1 MKKYFKIDNLEELG
15 ILHYVEFNEE
25 WVTREINFYDK
36 NFYDHKDRESEWDLS
51 IDNKHLSFRGW
62 SLSYLGFSEQER
74 ISPEEFE
81 KTWQIAMDAYLKH
94 KENQARVKNPKKEQ
108 KKLEEAIKL
117 STDEKK
123 RQRAKEKEI
132 KNFWENFW
140 ENPPNTTYHKGQN
153 LFITKTEHTPD
164 IRFEYDTGNFS
175 IIGSSMFDEP
185 TDFYWPLS
193 NWVENYLKHNQD
205 KTISL
210 VLDLGILG
218 THDSLMIADLILQVS
233 SNSQVEWLFANE
245 DQEEQGIDFAEFYNL
260 SFFLVNKYTGDRYEI
275 NNE

>member
-74 ISPEEFE
+74 ILPEEFE
-81 KTWQIAMDAYLKH
+81 KTWQIAMDAYFKH
-94 KENQARVKNPKKEQ
+94 KENQAKIKKPKKEQ

-132 KNFWENFW
+132 KKFWENF
-140 ENPPNTTYHKGQN
+140 EGFH
-153 LFITKTEHTPD
+153 
-164 IRFEYDTGNFS
+164 
-175 IIGSSMFDEP
+175 
-185 TDFYWPLS
+185 
-193 NWVENYLKHNQD
+193 
-205 KTISL
+205 
-210 VLDLGILG
+210 
-218 THDSLMIADLILQVS
+218 
-233 SNSQVEWLFANE
+233 
-245 DQEEQGIDFAEFYNL
+245 
-260 SFFLVNKYTGDRYEI
+260 
-275 NNE
+275 